1 MHTELKDFRVSDN
14 REFFRYPLDKAIQ
27 LLQKF
32 NTLHEDSTSTYV
44 AEDVLSRLREKYP
57 NYLKPEIVGV
67 RIIQTQERV
76 WLEVTEE
83 EEIAGYLKNQ
93 TIKRTDLAFISD
105 GDYESRFFKS
115 TDDVTI
121 NADKFVKEFDPYS
134 IIMTTDLFHEEACHE
149 VDEKFNPHKQ

>member
-1 MHTELKDFRVSDN
+1 M
-14 REFFRYPLDKAIQ
+14 
-27 LLQKF
+27 
-32 NTLHEDSTSTYV
+32 
-44 AEDVLSRLREKYP
+44 
-57 NYLKPEIVGV
+57 VGV